1 MNLFQQIKEE
11 LLKCIFVLSS
21 NGKLSEKAKKVDF
34 SVEIP
39 KEKSFGEMS
48 SNLALVLGKFEGQN
62 PRLVAEILA
71 EEIRKSDKIINV
83 EIAGPGFLNFE
94 INNSLW
100 FEVIISCLEEGSKFG
115 AINSG
120 DGKKAN
126 VEYVSANPTG
136 PLHVGHMRGAV
147 IGDVLANILEFIGY
161 EVTREYYIN
170 DGGAQIKS
178 LAHSVYLRYLECHG
192 EEVSFSE
199 GLYPGDY
206 LKAVGK
212 KVKEEYG
219 SSLIGSSHQEWL
231 EPISQ
236 IAVQEMLKIIKD
248 DLKALG
254 IRMDNFFSEKSLYDK
269 GIIEETL
276 SFLESK
282 NLVYKGVLPPPKG
295 KPKENWEE
303 REQLLFKSTDFGD
316 DVDRALRKADGE
328 WTYFAPDLSYHFDKL
343 SRGYDIIIDI
353 FGADHAG
360 YVKRMKSA
368 VTALSD
374 GKILLEVKLC
384 QLVKLFKNGIP
395 YKMSK
400 REGNFVLLSDVVDE
414 VGSEIAR
421 FVMLMRKND
430 APLDFDFDK
439 ALEQS
444 KDNPVFYVQYAHARA
459 NSILLKAKEVGLGVD
474 LNNFTLE
481 KFSDLSKKEEKNLFM
496 RIAMWPRIIE
506 MSAYNREP
514 HRIAF
519 YLYDLAA
526 CFHALQH
533 MGKVNPEFRF
543 INKENLDISQA
554 RLCLVRATQI
564 VLSIGL
570 LLLGVKPAKRM

>member
-11 LLKCIFVLSS
+11 LLKCIFALSS

-48 SNLALVLGKFEGQN
+48 SNLALVLGKFEGRN

-115 AINSG
+115 AINAG
-120 DGKKAN
+120 EGKKAN
-126 VEYVSANPTG
+126 IEYVSANPTG

-400 REGNFVLLSDVVDE
+400 REGNFVLLSDVVGE

-430 APLDFDFDK
+430 APLDFDFHK

-474 LNNFTLE
+474 LNNITLE

-496 RIAMWPRIIE
+496 MIAMWPRIIE
-506 MSAYNREP
+506 MSASNREP

-564 VLSIGL
+564 VLSVGL
-570 LLLGVKPAKRM
+570 LLLGIKPAKRM

>member
-11 LLKCIFVLSS
+11 LLKCIFALSS

-120 DGKKAN
+120 EGKKAN

-459 NSILLKAKEVGLGVD
+459 NSILLKAKEVGLGEN
-474 LNNFTLE
+474 LSNITLE

-496 RIAMWPRIIE
+496 MIAMWPRIIE
-506 MSAYNREP
+506 MSASNREP

-570 LLLGVKPAKRM
+570 LLLGIKPAKRM

>member
-120 DGKKAN
+120 EGKKAN

-219 SSLIGSSHQEWL
+219 NSLIGSSHQEWL

-474 LNNFTLE
+474 LNNITLE

-496 RIAMWPRIIE
+496 MIAMWPRIIE

-570 LLLGVKPAKRM
+570 LLLGIKPAKRM

>member
-100 FEVIISCLEEGSKFG
+100 FEVIISCLDEGSKFG

-120 DGKKAN
+120 EGKKAN

-178 LAHSVYLRYLECHG
+178 LAHSVYLRYLESHG
-192 EEVSFSE
+192 EKVSFSE

-219 SSLIGSSHQEWL
+219 NSLIGSSHQEWL

-384 QLVKLFKNGIP
+384 QLVKLFKNGSP

-474 LNNFTLE
+474 LNNITLE

-496 RIAMWPRIIE
+496 MIAMWPRIIE
-506 MSAYNREP
+506 MSASNREP

>member
-11 LLKCIFVLSS
+11 LLKCIFALSS
-21 NGKLSEKAKKVDF
+21 NGKLSEKVKKVDF

-115 AINSG
+115 AINAG
-120 DGKKAN
+120 EGKKAN
-126 VEYVSANPTG
+126 IEYVSANPTG

-178 LAHSVYLRYLECHG
+178 LAHSVYLRYLESHG

-219 SSLIGSSHQEWL
+219 SSLLGSSHQEWL

-459 NSILLKAKEVGLGVD
+459 NSILLKAKEAGLGGN
-474 LNNFTLE
+474 LSNITLE

-496 RIAMWPRIIE
+496 MIAMWPRIIE
-506 MSAYNREP
+506 MSASNREP

-543 INKENLDISQA
+543 INTENLDISQA

-564 VLSIGL
+564 VLSVGL
-570 LLLGVKPAKRM
+570 LLLGIKPAKRM

>member
-11 LLKCIFVLSS
+11 LLKCIFALSS

-48 SNLALVLGKFEGQN
+48 SNLALVLGKFEGRN

-120 DGKKAN
+120 EGKKAN

-459 NSILLKAKEVGLGVD
+459 NSILLKAKEVGLGGD
-474 LNNFTLE
+474 LNNITLE

-496 RIAMWPRIIE
+496 MIAMWPRIIE
-506 MSAYNREP
+506 MSASNREP

-570 LLLGVKPAKRM
+570 LLLGIKPAKRM

>member
-48 SNLALVLGKFEGQN
+48 SNLALVLGKFEGRN
-62 PRLVAEILA
+62 PRLVAEVLA
-71 EEIRKSDKIINV
+71 EEIIKSDKIINV

-94 INNSLW
+94 IDSSLW

-115 AINSG
+115 SINLG
-120 DGKKAN
+120 KGKKAN

-170 DGGAQIKS
+170 DGGSQIKS

-192 EEVSFSE
+192 KEISFSE

-219 SSLIGSSHQEWL
+219 SSLIGSSHEEWL

-368 VTALSD
+368 VTAMSD

-400 REGNFVLLSDVVDE
+400 REGNFVLLRDVVDE

-459 NSILLKAKEVGLGVD
+459 NSILLKAKEVGLGGD
-474 LNNFTLE
+474 LNNITLE

-496 RIAMWPRIIE
+496 MIAMWPRIIE
-506 MSAYNREP
+506 MSASNREP

-570 LLLGVKPAKRM
+570 LLLGIKPAKRM

>member
-21 NGKLSEKAKKVDF
+21 NGKLSKKAKKVDF

-120 DGKKAN
+120 EGKKAN

-459 NSILLKAKEVGLGVD
+459 NSILLKAKEVGLGGD
-474 LNNFTLE
+474 LNNITLE

-496 RIAMWPRIIE
+496 MIAMWPRIIE
-506 MSAYNREP
+506 MSASNREP

-570 LLLGVKPAKRM
+570 LLLGIKPAKRM

>member
-1 MNLFQQIKEE
+1 MNLFHQIKEE

-62 PRLVAEILA
+62 PRLVAEVLA
-71 EEIRKSDKIINV
+71 EEIIKSDKIINV

-94 INNSLW
+94 IDSSLW

-115 AINSG
+115 SINLG
-120 DGKKAN
+120 KGKKAN

-192 EEVSFSE
+192 EEISFSE

-212 KVKEEYG
+212 KVKERYG

-254 IRMDNFFSEKSLYDK
+254 IRMDNFFSEKSLYHK

-295 KPKENWEE
+295 KPKEEWEE

-400 REGNFVLLSDVVDE
+400 REGNFVLLSDVVGE

-459 NSILLKAKEVGLGVD
+459 NSILLKAKEAGLGGD
-474 LNNFTLE
+474 LSNITLE

-496 RIAMWPRIIE
+496 MIAMWPRIVEI
-506 MSAYNREP
+506 SASNREP

-533 MGKVNPEFRF
+533 VGKVNPEFRF
-543 INKENLDISQA
+543 INKENRDISQA

-570 LLLGVKPAKRM
+570 LLLGIKPAKRM

>member
-62 PRLVAEILA
+62 PRLVAEVLA
-71 EEIRKSDKIINV
+71 EEIIKSDKIINV

-94 INNSLW
+94 IDSSLW

-115 AINSG
+115 SINLG
-120 DGKKAN
+120 KGKKAN

-192 EEVSFSE
+192 EEISFSE

-206 LKAVGK
+206 LKAVGE

-254 IRMDNFFSEKSLYDK
+254 IRMDNFFSEKSLYHK

-459 NSILLKAKEVGLGVD
+459 NSILLKAKEAGLGGD
-474 LNNFTLE
+474 LNNITVE

-496 RIAMWPRIIE
+496 MIAMWPRIIE
-506 MSAYNREP
+506 MSASNREP

-570 LLLGVKPAKRM
+570 LLLGIKPAKRM

>member
-11 LLKCIFVLSS
+11 LLKCIFALSS

-100 FEVIISCLEEGSKFG
+100 FEVIISCLEDGSKFG
-115 AINSG
+115 AINLG
-120 DGKKAN
+120 KGKKAN

-459 NSILLKAKEVGLGVD
+459 NSILLKAKEVGLGGD
-474 LNNFTLE
+474 LNNITLE

-496 RIAMWPRIIE
+496 MIAMWPRIIE
-506 MSAYNREP
+506 MSASNREP

>member
-21 NGKLSEKAKKVDF
+21 NGKLSEKAKNVDF

-120 DGKKAN
+120 EGKKAN

-328 WTYFAPDLSYHFDKL
+328 WTYFAPDLAYHFDKL

-459 NSILLKAKEVGLGVD
+459 NSILLKAKEVGLGGD
-474 LNNFTLE
+474 LNNITLE

-496 RIAMWPRIIE
+496 MIAMWPRIIE

>member
-62 PRLVAEILA
+62 PRLMAEILA
-71 EEIRKSDKIINV
+71 EEIIKSDKIINV

-94 INNSLW
+94 IDNSLW

-115 AINSG
+115 AINLG
-120 DGKKAN
+120 KGKKAN

-192 EEVSFSE
+192 EEISFSE

-459 NSILLKAKEVGLGVD
+459 NSILLKAKEVGLGGD
-474 LNNFTLE
+474 LNNITLE

-496 RIAMWPRIIE
+496 MIAMWPRIIE

-570 LLLGVKPAKRM
+570 LLLGIKPAKRM

>member
-1 MNLFQQIKEE
+1 MNLFQQIKDE

-62 PRLVAEILA
+62 PRLVAEVLA
-71 EEIRKSDKIINV
+71 EEIIKSDKIINV

-94 INNSLW
+94 IDSSLW

-115 AINSG
+115 SINLG
-120 DGKKAN
+120 KGKKAN

-192 EEVSFSE
+192 EEISFSE

-212 KVKEEYG
+212 KVKERYG

-254 IRMDNFFSEKSLYDK
+254 IRMDNFFSEKSLYHK

-295 KPKENWEE
+295 KPKEEWEE

-400 REGNFVLLSDVVDE
+400 REGNFVLLSDVVGE

-459 NSILLKAKEVGLGVD
+459 NSILLKAKEAGLGGD
-474 LNNFTLE
+474 LRNITLE

-496 RIAMWPRIIE
+496 MIAMWPRIVEI
-506 MSAYNREP
+506 SASNREP

-533 MGKVNPEFRF
+533 VGKVNPEFRF
-543 INKENLDISQA
+543 INKENRDISQA

-570 LLLGVKPAKRM
+570 LLLGIKPAKRM